1 MIRRHSLLSIAVILT
16 LSVGGFTRHPDGH
29 GDAITLPARLTDRQ
43 FWNLVTELSEP
54 DGTFRSDNLLS
65 NEIFLQQVIPDLVQT
80 AQAGRAYLGVG
91 PEQNFTYMAALRP
104 KMAFIVDVRRGN
116 LHLHLLY
123 KALFEMSPDRAAFVS
138 RLFSKARP
146 EGLTTGS
153 TARDIFAAYA
163 RVDTSDGLYTQN
175 VVDVRTHLL
184 RTHRL
189 PLSADDLKGIEYV
202 YYSFYWFGPVI
213 QYWSSSGGRGARD
226 APSYVDLMVAEDGK
240 GQARSYLAT
249 EENFRF
255 VKDLHAKNLIVPVVG
270 NFAGTRALRTLGK
283 YLRRHDAVV
292 SAFYLSNVEQ
302 YLQREGR
309 WYNFCNNVSA
319 LPFDRSSMFI
329 RSVRNGMYGRGVGLD
344 SVLGQMSAEVA
355 QCVTP

>member
-1 MIRRHSLLSIAVILT
+1 
-16 LSVGGFTRHPDGH
+16 
-29 GDAITLPARLTDRQ
+29 
-43 FWNLVTELSEP
+43 
-54 DGTFRSDNLLS
+54 
-65 NEIFLQQVIPDLVQT
+65 
-80 AQAGRAYLGVG
+80 
-91 PEQNFTYMAALRP
+91 
-104 KMAFIVDVRRGN
+104 
-116 LHLHLLY
+116 
-123 KALFEMSPDRAAFVS
+123 
-138 RLFSKARP
+138 
-146 EGLTTGS
+146 
-153 TARDIFAAYA
+153 
-163 RVDTSDGLYTQN
+163 
-175 VVDVRTHLL
+175 VRTHLL

-240 GQARSYLAT
+240 GRARSYLAT